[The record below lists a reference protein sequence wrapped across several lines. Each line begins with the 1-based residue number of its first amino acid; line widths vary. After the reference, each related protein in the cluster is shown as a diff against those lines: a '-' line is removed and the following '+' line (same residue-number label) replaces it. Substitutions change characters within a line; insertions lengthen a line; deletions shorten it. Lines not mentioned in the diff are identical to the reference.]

1 MIQKQFLPQKQGL
14 GSGED
19 SLASST
25 QSLVTDLDTHH
36 ITDGGSYENIR

>member
-25 QSLVTDLDTHH
+25 QSLVTDLDTPRF
-36 ITDGGSYENIR
+36 DGGSYENIR